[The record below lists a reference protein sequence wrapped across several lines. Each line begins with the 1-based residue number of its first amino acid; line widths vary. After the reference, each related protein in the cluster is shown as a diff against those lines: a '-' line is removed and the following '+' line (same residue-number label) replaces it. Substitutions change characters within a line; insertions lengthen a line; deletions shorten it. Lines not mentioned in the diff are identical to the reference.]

1 VEIRKIAPKK
11 ISVTITHDLHTRL
24 VRCMELE
31 GYRVVS
37 EFVSVA
43 IHRRCRDIE
52 QSAAVN
58 AHPVSEK

>member
-1 VEIRKIAPKK
+1 
-11 ISVTITHDLHTRL
+11 
-24 VRCMELE
+24 MELE